1 MNTNTLISEIIAIT
15 YLILAPS
22 VFSIILS
29 LCGTVYFLSMLKM
42 NVVDTRYDGSWKKF
56 IKSWYKQFLK

>member
-1 MNTNTLISEIIAIT
+1 MNTNTLISEIIALT

-42 NVVDTRYDGSWKKF
+42 NVINKEYQGSWIKF
-56 IKSWYKQFLK
+56 IKSWFKL